1 MTPDDY
7 LPIAQAARL
16 RGCSHTL
23 IRRRV
28 ADGTVAS
35 RVVSSPHWR
44 GSRREVRYGDVMAM
58 PVYPTGHSPRKS
70 GGRYSGPATDASW
83 AKLCVAW
90 DRVVVEA
97 MRAKI
102 EAVVS

>member
-1 MTPDDY
+1 MPKIPVHSKAGRHFPAIRGVARGTAGSSVASRAAGTTKPRTGAAVSFGDQGTDHKAGREEGDPMTPDDY

-35 RVVSSPHWR
+35 RVVS
-44 GSRREVRYGDVMAM
+44 
-58 PVYPTGHSPRKS
+58 
-70 GGRYSGPATDASW
+70 
-83 AKLCVAW
+83 C
-90 DRVVVEA
+90 
-97 MRAKI
+97 
-102 EAVVS
+102 